1 MAYNPLQLFNS
12 ETGAP
17 VSQDAGGYTYN
28 AITFPSGNSCTTL
41 SSGST
46 AIFPWT
52 SPFTI
57 DFTNADNLTQIES
70 AFLGA
75 SGLTGTIDLTG
86 CKNLAIIGDAAFQ
99 GCTSLTS
106 VIIPTTV
113 TLIGQVTFSEAGLTS
128 ISIPASVTLI
138 SEGAFNQCTNLTTVT
153 FAQNSALSIIR
164 NYAFADTG
172 LTSISIP
179 ASVTLISDGAFNQ
192 CTNLTTVTFDQG
204 SMLYTIGINAFADT
218 GLTSI
223 SIPASVDTIS
233 FEGFARCPN
242 LTTVTFDQNSQLST
256 IQGSAFTQTSL
267 TSITIPASVTI
278 IQSAAF
284 NNITSLTT
292 VEILGIID
300 PPPVGANIFEG
311 CPIVTATICGENP
324 LNYYSF
330 ETANLK
336 HVTINNRSTT
346 VTEYFAT
353 YNGGSFIYDNLETVT
368 IGSNVTSIGDSAFKG
383 CTGLTSIT
391 VPSSVTTI
399 GTDSFKGCSNVT
411 SLIINSPTVLIN
423 GGAFAD
429 CTKLTNVEISGI
441 ATNVPRTVAFY
452 DAAGI
457 KILSLNGSTRLI
469 EFRFNP
475 SLSLTNLTVT
485 GTTGYTTVSSRF
497 TDGYKNTPIDMLTIE
512 DGVITVA
519 SAAFQGC
526 TGIKNLK
533 IMPSIATIGAYAFS
547 GCTGITSIDFDPPVD
562 LTIADHAFE
571 GNTSLTT
578 LLLPE
583 YVISIGDYSFANCTN
598 LTTITIQNPNMFIG
612 TNAFAGC
619 TSLKTVNY
627 CGPYTFGPGVTVI
640 CTSATL
646 GSGATRG
653 SSLTATANPVCFVKG
668 TRILTMDGYVP
679 IEKLKLN
686 ASLISKGRIVN
697 GNFRADPNGC
707 VAKKLKGIGNF
718 KVDGNKKK
726 NAPICIKKNA
736 FFHNYPSRDLYVSAD
751 HGIIVGTKNVQ
762 AKDLINDDTIYRCSE
777 FGEVEYFHVELDHHS
792 AIIAENT
799 PTESYLDVGNRN
811 IFENWISV
819 RQISKIGN
827 IHSLRR

>member
-1 MAYNPLQLFNS
+1 MTRIYEKVFA
-12 ETGAP
+12 
-17 VSQDAGGYTYN
+17 
-28 AITFPSGNSCTTL
+28 
-41 SSGST
+41 
-46 AIFPWT
+46 
-52 SPFTI
+52 
-57 DFTNADNLTQIES
+57 
-70 AFLGA
+70 
-75 SGLTGTIDLTG
+75 
-86 CKNLAIIGDAAFQ
+86 
-99 GCTSLTS
+99 GCTSLTNISLPQYIES
-106 VIIPTTV
+106 VGV
-113 TLIGQVTFSEAGLTS
+113 EAFKDCSSLTN
-128 ISIPASVTLI
+128 V
-138 SEGAFNQCTNLTTVT
+138 V
-153 FAQNSALSIIR
+153 
-164 NYAFADTG
+164 
-172 LTSISIP
+172 
-179 ASVTLISDGAFNQ
+179 
-192 CTNLTTVTFDQG
+192 
-204 SMLYTIGINAFADT
+204 IN
-218 GLTSI
+218 GN
-223 SIPASVDTIS
+223 P
-233 FEGFARCPN
+233 
-242 LTTVTFDQNSQLST
+242 
-256 IQGSAFTQTSL
+256 TSL
-267 TSITIPASVTI
+267 EV
-278 IQSAAF
+278 
-284 NNITSLTT
+284 
-292 VEILGIID
+292 D
-300 PPPVGANIFEG
+300 IFTG
-311 CPIVTATICGENP
+311 CPIVNATVCGENP
-324 LNYYSF
+324 LIYYSF
-330 ETANLK
+330 ETASLK
-336 HVTINNRSTT
+336 HVTINNLSTS
-346 VTEYFAT
+346 VTSYFAT
-353 YNGGSFIYDNLETVT
+353 YNVSPYDKIETVTINDSVKYIKNNAFTGCTNLNAVNFGSNSQLQTIGEVAFFETGLTSITIPKNVTTIQDSAFSNNTSLITINFSANTQSQTIGDQAFNACDIVNSLVINNNATTPITLNPLAFGFLGQAANTTTQIIINGAVNILSPGGSFAPFYGSFSTSPTVNLTLDGKYSLVDYGFIISAQT
-368 IGSNVTSIGDSAFKG
+368 SPPSNVNYKTITINDASTSIADSFAFDGTTGSGFATITTLNIGSNVTSIGNQAFYL
-383 CTGLTSIT
+383 CTGLTSVVI
-391 VPSSVTTI
+391 PSSVISI
-399 GTDSFKGCSNVT
+399 GTDAFKGCSNIT

-423 GGAFAD
+423 DGAFAD
-429 CTKLTNVEISGI
+429 CTKLTNVVISGI
-441 ATNVPRTVAFY
+441 VTNVIGTIAFY
-452 DAAGI
+452 YDASI
-457 KILSLNGSTRLI
+457 KNLSLNGSTPLNR
-469 EFRFNP
+469 FRFNP
-475 SLSLTNLTVT
+475 LLSLTNLTVT

-792 AIIAENT
+792 AIIAENM